1 MKTAIIVIGDELLIG
16 QVTDTNSGMMAR
28 AMAPYGWDVTTV
40 MTVSDDAEA
49 IRAAIMRGFEQAQVV
64 LTTGGLGPTKDD
76 ITKRVLMDMFGGE
89 LHRDEAV
96 LANVKKIFARK
107 GLRLNPLTEAQ
118 ADVPTSCRVIQN
130 EVGTAPIM
138 WFQNDKG
145 RVLVA
150 MPGVPSETAA
160 MFGKAVMPSLLAHF
174 SNDETIEHRT
184 IVVYGISESDLAGRL
199 DTFERSLPEDMH
211 LAYLPHDGII
221 RLRLDCRSK
230 SLGASEVKE
239 ITDRKLDDLKHI
251 VEPWLVADSDLA
263 PAEMLLSR
271 LYARGLTVA
280 TAESCTGGNIAHLI
294 TLIPGSSTAMLGG
307 VVSYSNDV
315 KMRLLGVKA
324 DTLDS
329 VGAVSEEVA
338 RQMAQGTRH
347 ATGADLGISTSGIAG
362 PGGGSEAKPV
372 GTVCMSVSLGDRTVS
387 ATRHFGGNREQ
398 IIGRASVAAIM
409 MAIQLIDNKI

>member
-16 QVTDTNSGMMAR
+16 QVTDTNSGMLAR
-28 AMAPYGWDVTTV
+28 TMAPYGWDVATV
-40 MTVSDDAEA
+40 ITVSDDPEA
-49 IRAAIMRGFEQAQVV
+49 IHAAIMRGFEQAQVV

-76 ITKRVLMDMFGGE
+76 ITKRVLMNIFGGE
-89 LHRDEAV
+89 MRRDEAV
-96 LANVKKIFARK
+96 LANVKRIFAHK

-138 WFQNDKG
+138 WFQDDKG

-160 MFGKAVMPSLLAHF
+160 MFGKSVMPSLLTYF
-174 SNDETIEHRT
+174 SNNETIEHRT

-199 DTFERSLPEDMH
+199 DTFETSLPEGMH

-221 RLRLDCRSK
+221 RLRLDCRRK
-230 SLGASEVKE
+230 DTDAAKVKE
-239 ITDRKLDDLKHI
+239 ITDRKLDELKRI
-251 VEPWLVADSDLA
+251 VEPWLVADSDLT

-271 LYARGLTVA
+271 LYERRLTVA

-294 TLIPGSSTAMLGG
+294 TLIPGSSAAMLGG
-307 VVSYSNDV
+307 IVSYSNDV
-315 KMRLLGVKA
+315 KMRLLGVNA
-324 DTLDS
+324 DTLNS
-329 VGAVSEEVA
+329 LGAVSEDVA
-338 RQMAQGTRH
+338 RQMSQGTRR

-372 GTVCMSVSLGDRTVS
+372 GTVCMSVSLGDRTISV
-387 ATRHFGGNREQ
+387 TRHFGGNRRQ

-409 MAIQLIDNKI
+409 MAVQLIDNKI